1 MTKADGSLGNHA
13 SDRSVLVKEVLVPTS
28 ENAVKCGTSERRRN
42 EGTSAVPFM

>member
-1 MTKADGSLGNHA
+1 MTKAHGSLGNDA

-42 EGTSAVPFM
+42 EGTSAVRLI